1 MSDEALVAAAIALLE
16 EKPRDRIR
24 ASDIAD
30 RAGVERTLINYH
42 FGSVEL
48 LLTFASVYHASDKIG
63 RVFDDLAAQ
72 TLGAANWQ
80 AIQGNIKVLGLAAT
94 NEELAEIGI
103 NLLWCF
109 EQGRFNP
116 KVRDITVQGVRRAI
130 DRGADFFA
138 EICRKGWLSDVITP
152 HTYSTF
158 FLAAQFSLLFEYRTS
173 GACPLS
179 RYSSH
184 RALFPISQRS
194 VTLNQAAVLTDGSVP
209 YQPTKNADDYG
220 YVSKKTRLAE
230 ARLSAVLQAARK
242 ICEAKGGHNLQMREV
257 AQMAHMSVGTLY
269 RIFPNKKLLF
279 DAIAIESVKTIC
291 ANYDESLTTAEG
303 GGQHSLEAL
312 VNATSDYFI
321 DYAHIAPLLVQGSVA
336 VKQYWEASL
345 LNATKGQ
352 IVLDGASPLACASC
366 QCYIIETLV
375 FATCLSR
382 YIDAPIDP
390 REWQQLTVDCI
401 NQLNARVH

>member
-30 RAGVERTLINYH
+30 RAGMERTLINYH

-48 LLTFASVYHASDKIG
+48 LLTFASVYHASDKVG

-94 NEELAEIGI
+94 NEELSEIGI

-116 KVRDITVQGVRRAI
+116 TVRDITVPGVRRAI

-138 EICRKGWLSDVITP
+138 EICRKGWLSDVIAP

-173 GACPLS
+173 AACPLS

-230 ARLSAVLQAARK
+230 ARRSAVLQAARK
-242 ICEAKGGHNLQMREV
+242 ICEVKGGHNLEMREV

-291 ANYDESLTTAEG
+291 ANYYESLTTAEG

-312 VNATSDYFI
+312 VNATSDYLF
-321 DYAHIAPLLVQGSVA
+321 DYAHIAPLLVQGSLA

-382 YIDAPIDP
+382 FIDAPIDP

-401 NQLNARVH
+401 NKLNARVH